1 MKLRTLEKG
10 GDFGGC
16 FKNRSEAE
24 LIETTTGVSDP
35 LVEEDRGSRFIG
47 TGEVPEKEIEEE
59 GFRGRGDRCEE
70 GERVVEID

>member
-59 GFRGRGDRCEE
+59 GFRWRGDR
-70 GERVVEID
+70 